1 MNEPVIL
8 TVEDVGVWALHRFQN
23 TDKRIRALTLSIIFL
38 SGAVFLAGRRIS
50 RLEADILAMKQPVEE
65 KAASE

>member
-8 TVEDVGVWALHRFQN
+8 TVEDIGVWALRRFQN
-23 TDKRIRALTLSIIFL
+23 TDKRIRALGLSIIFL